1 MRVTVH
7 LSHSQL
13 VVLSYSLFYI
23 KIGIYG
29 QWKCKSTVT
38 GEVVSGGGWGGGTNL
53 KRGSRGVKIFNLNQ
67 LARSFSEE
75 HQILMIRVKA
85 AENKVE
91 AGNGRNHKKDGRVSV
106 ATLET

>member
-38 GEVVSGGGWGGGTNL
+38 GEVVFGGGVGGVRD
-53 KRGSRGVKIFNLNQ
+53 KFKEREPGS
-67 LARSFSEE
+67 
-75 HQILMIRVKA
+75 
-85 AENKVE
+85 ENIQFKSASQVIQ
-91 AGNGRNHKKDGRVSV
+91 
-106 ATLET
+106 